1 MGDEWMLEE
10 KMVLGIINTLS
21 EAASFGIMAADKEDK
36 IFFINDIF
44 SKITELNSP
53 ENIGRKVDEVLSDN
67 KKLNVFTPEVIK
79 KDNYLYFEGRIYK
92 ADYISLYDRGDI
104 IGKLFMFVDVTKVK
118 EVETELKEVTAYKK
132 ILEAVLES
140 DNEGIVIV
148 DKEAKIM
155 MLNRTYSDFLNVN
168 PQEAIGRHVADVIEN
183 TRIHQTVVNGKTEIG
198 KLQQIGKHMAVVNR
212 LPIKIDNEV
221 VAGVGKIWFKD
232 LSDVEALLNQLHS
245 LEDEVAYYKEE
256 LRKTLKGRYTIDS
269 IKGQSPVT
277 MKLKDTIKKAAVSNT
292 TVLITGESG
301 TGKELVAHAIH
312 NLSRRRNQPF
322 VRINCAAVP
331 ENILESELFGYA
343 EGAFTGAQ
351 KGGKSGKFELANKG
365 TVLLDEIGDM
375 SYNMQAKLLRFLQEK
390 EFDRLGD
397 NKTRQVNVRVI
408 AATNQDLLKK
418 IKKKSF
424 REDLYYRLQV
434 MNIDVPSLRERK
446 QDISDLVKH
455 FLNKFNKE
463 FGRFIRGVDP
473 EVMDILYAYN
483 WPGNIRQLENVIER
497 AYNVSEGDII
507 NIENLPLYLREIN
520 CAESYKKDNM
530 IHLVQARDEMERK
543 TIENALQQVGHNR
556 SQAAKILGITRTS
569 LYQKLKKY
577 DLA

>member
-1 MGDEWMLEE
+1 
-10 KMVLGIINTLS
+10 MVLGIINTLS
-21 EAASFGIMAADKEDK
+21 EAASCGIMAADKEDK
-36 IFFINDIF
+36 IFFINNIF
-44 SKITELNSP
+44 SKITEINAAA
-53 ENIGRKVDEVLSDN
+53 NIGKKVNEVLAEN
-67 KKLNVFTPEVIK
+67 KKMDVFLEPKIGS
-79 KDNYLYFEGRIYK
+79 DIYQYFDGRSYK
-92 ADYISLYDRGDI
+92 ANYVSLYDQGEI
-104 IGKLFMFVDVTKVK
+104 IGKMFMYIDVTKVK

-132 ILEAVLES
+132 MLEAVLES

-148 DKEAKIM
+148 DKNAKIM
-155 MLNRTYSDFLNVN
+155 MLNRTYSDYLNVN

-183 TRIHQTVVNGKTEIG
+183 TRMHQIVVNGKTEIG
-198 KLQQIGKHMAVVNR
+198 KLQQIGPHKAVVNR

-232 LSDVEALLNQLHS
+232 LSDVEALLSQLHS

-256 LRKTLKGRYTIDS
+256 LRKTLKGRYTIDN
-269 IKGQSPVT
+269 IKGQSSVT
-277 MKLKDTIKKAAVSNT
+277 LKLKDTIKKAAASNT

-418 IKKKSF
+418 IKKRAF

-434 MNIDVPSLRERK
+434 MNIEVPSLRERK
-446 QDISDLVKH
+446 EDIPDLIKH
-455 FLNKFNKE
+455 FLHKFNQE
-463 FGRFIRGVDP
+463 FGRFIRGATP
-473 EVMDILYAYN
+473 EVMDILYNYN

-497 AYNVSEGDII
+497 AYNISEGDMII
-507 NIENLPLYLREIN
+507 KENLPLYLREIN
-520 CAESYKKDNM
+520 CAESNKKDNM
-530 IHLVQARDEMERK
+530 IHLIKAREDLERK

-556 SQAAKILGITRTS
+556 SQAARILGITRTS

>member
-1 MGDEWMLEE
+1 
-10 KMVLGIINTLS
+10 MVLGIINTLG

-44 SKITELNSP
+44 LRITELN
-53 ENIGRKVDEVLSDN
+53 NHCIIGKKADQVIADN
-67 KKLNVFTPEVIK
+67 KKMSVFTAAELQ
-79 KDNYLYFEGRIYK
+79 KDNYQYFDGRIFK
-92 ADYISLYDRGDI
+92 ADYITLYDKDDI
-104 IGKLFMFVDVTKVK
+104 IGKLFLFVDVTKVK

-132 ILEAVLES
+132 MLEAVLES

-168 PQEAIGRHVADVIEN
+168 PEEAIGRHVVDVIEN
-183 TRIHQTVVNGKTEIG
+183 TRMHQIVVNGKTEIG
-198 KLQQIGKHMAVVNR
+198 KLQQIGPHMAVVNR

-245 LEDEVAYYKEE
+245 LKDEVAYYKEE

-269 IKGQSPVT
+269 IKGQCPIT
-277 MKLKDTIKKAAVSNT
+277 MKLKDTIKKASASNT

-343 EGAFTGAQ
+343 EGAFTGAK

-397 NKTRQVNVRVI
+397 NKTHQVNVRVI

-418 IKKKSF
+418 IKKKGF

-434 MNIDVPSLRERK
+434 MNIEVPSLRERK
-446 QDISDLVKH
+446 QDIPDLVGY

-473 EVMDILYAYN
+473 EVMDILYGYN

-497 AYNVSEGDII
+497 AYNISEGDSITK
-507 NIENLPLYLREIN
+507 ENLPLYLREIN
-520 CAESYKKDNM
+520 CAESNKKDNM
-530 IHLVQARDEMERK
+530 IHLVQAREDMEKK
-543 TIENALQQVGHNR
+543 TIENALQLVGHNR
-556 SQAAKILGITRTS
+556 SQAAKILGITRTA